1 MVDPNGRHEDA
12 WPVSS
17 FGHEVRRRRRAAK
30 LTLEE
35 LAARAGLSANYL
47 GTVERG
53 SRDPSL
59 SSVQAIADALG
70 VTVGDL
76 VGGKS
81 LPSGAGMEAARLFE
95 QAPEDVQ
102 DATLVL
108 LRVVVRRRR
117 S

>member
-1 MVDPNGRHEDA
+1 MVDSVGRDGEA
-12 WPVSS
+12 PAVS

-30 LTLEE
+30 LTLEA

-59 SSVQAIADALG
+59 SCVQAIADALG

-76 VGGKS
+76 VGGKGQ
-81 LPSGAGMEAARLFE
+81 PSGAATEAARLFE

-102 DATLVL
+102 EATLAL
-108 LRVVVRRRR
+108 LRAVVRRRR